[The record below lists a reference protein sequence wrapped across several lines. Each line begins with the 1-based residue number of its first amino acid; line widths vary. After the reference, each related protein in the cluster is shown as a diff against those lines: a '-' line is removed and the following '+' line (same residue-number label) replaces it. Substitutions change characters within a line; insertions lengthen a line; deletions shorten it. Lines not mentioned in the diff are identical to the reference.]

1 MSMLFAV
8 CLLVFIGALIHA
20 AVVNAWCDAI
30 QDMAPDREKGG
41 RSDTSISVIVAA
53 RDAEETIVAALQD
66 LHAQRTSACEVIV
79 VDDHSSDRT
88 AQLVREMMRTWPN
101 LRLEQLGASKGKKA
115 AISRGVE
122 LCTGAYVLTSD
133 ADVRSGKDRLL
144 RILEH
149 LDDHPSDL
157 VLMPIRVMGG
167 TGLLGWIQRKE
178 QAALMGAAMGSGLS
192 GTPVLAN
199 GANMAFRGAAFA
211 QVNGFAG
218 DRWASGDDMFL
229 LQRMRKAGARISY
242 LAEPDAIV
250 DVAPETSWRAWWSQ
264 RLRWAGKMRAYRDL
278 NGMVA
283 GLASILFPWLL
294 VAATFFFVRE
304 ARMGQGMLFSLSL
317 IGGAWMVWLI
327 PVLRLVRRV
336 EAHWGSARSAGP
348 TLPALF
354 AFVCYAP
361 VIAIVSIFV
370 RPTWK
375 GRRV

>member
-1 MSMLFAV
+1 MNMLFAV
-8 CLLVFIGALIHA
+8 CLSAFIGALIHA
-20 AVVNAWCDAI
+20 AVVNAWSDAI
-30 QDMAPDREKGG
+30 EDKAPDREKGS
-41 RSDTSISVIVAA
+41 RSDAGISVIVPM
-53 RDAEETIVAALQD
+53 RDAEETIVATLQD
-66 LHAQRTSACEVIV
+66 LHAQHTSASEVIV
-79 VDDHSSDRT
+79 VDDHSSDRS
-88 AQLVREMMRTWPN
+88 ARSVREMMRTWPN
-101 LRLEQLGASKGKKA
+101 LRLEQLGATKGKKA

-122 LCTGAYVLTSD
+122 LCTGAYVLISD
-133 ADVRSGKDRLL
+133 ADVRSGRGRLS

-157 VLMPIRVMGG
+157 VLMPIRVLGG
-167 TGLLGWIQRKE
+167 AGLLGWIQRKE
-178 QAALMGAAMGSGLS
+178 QAALMGAAMGSGLA

-199 GANMAFRGAAFA
+199 GANMAFRRAAFA
-211 QVNGFAG
+211 QVNGFSG
-218 DRWASGDDMFL
+218 DNWASGDDMFL

-242 LAEPDAIV
+242 LADPDAIV
-250 DVAPETSWRAWWSQ
+250 DVAPENTWHGWWSQ
-264 RLRWAGKMRAYRDL
+264 RLRWAGKMRAYRDR

-283 GLASILFPWLL
+283 GLAAILFPWLL
-294 VAATFFFVRE
+294 VAATFLFVRE

-317 IGGAWMVWLI
+317 IGGAWMLWLM

-336 EAHWGSARSAGP
+336 EIHWGSAKGTGA